1 MGYGESGR
9 AMAKGR
15 ETKDML
21 VWEGGNMRAR
31 GRFFVVASLRF
42 RVALKCLFAIHFG
55 AFFLATAVPLRAQS
69 QPAVA
74 SPVFEYEVASIK
86 LNVSGG
92 TSIGGRNSPDSYS
105 ITNAPVQTLM
115 ESAFGIQSY
124 QMIAAPEWFTS
135 ERYDIEAK
143 MDPAVADALQKL
155 NVDDRRIARQ
165 HMLQALL
172 LDRLKMTIHRETR
185 ELPIYSLVIGKGGS
199 KLQETKPAAPDVP
212 VPRGGVS
219 VRTSRY
225 GSGPITLTVLH
236 CTNTNL
242 AGVFVPHVGR
252 TIIDKTGLTSVYDF
266 TLQFMPDD
274 AAVAPGSGSSAADL
288 IAPSIFT
295 AIQEQLGLKLES
307 GKGPVEVIVIDHVE
321 RPSGN

>member
-1 MGYGESGR
+1 MFV
-9 AMAKGR
+9 
-15 ETKDML
+15 L
-21 VWEGGNMRAR
+21 EGWNMRR
-31 GRFFVVASLRF
+31 GGGFFVSASLCF
-42 RVALKCLFAIHFG
+42 RVAMRCLFAILLG
-55 AFFLATAVPLRAQS
+55 AGLLGEVAPVRAQTQS
-69 QPAVA
+69 AAAA

-143 MDPAVADALQKL
+143 MNPAVADALQKL
-155 NVDDRRIARQ
+155 SVDDRRIARQ

-172 LDRLKMTIHRETR
+172 LDRLKITMHRETK

-199 KLQETKPAAPDVP
+199 KLQETKPSAPGVP

-219 VRTSRY
+219 VRTSRN
-225 GSGPITLTVLH
+225 GRGPITLTVLH

-252 TIIDKTGLTSVYDF
+252 TVIDKTGLTSVYDF

-274 AAVAPGSGSSAADL
+274 GAAAPGAGFASREEDPTV
-288 IAPSIFT
+288 PSIFT